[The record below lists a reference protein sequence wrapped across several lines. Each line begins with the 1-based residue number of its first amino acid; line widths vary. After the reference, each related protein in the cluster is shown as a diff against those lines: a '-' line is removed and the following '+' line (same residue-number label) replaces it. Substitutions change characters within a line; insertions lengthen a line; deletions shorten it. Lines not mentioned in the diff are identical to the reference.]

1 MRHVKA
7 VMFRGDV
14 MRMFGRPGELKVWET
29 TDNSFHYFGRHGRQ
43 ESTEALAGAVSV
55 SVDAK

>member
-1 MRHVKA
+1 MCHVKA

-29 TDNSFHYFGRHGRQ
+29 TDSFHYFGRQ
-43 ESTEALAGAVSV
+43 ESTEALAGAVPV